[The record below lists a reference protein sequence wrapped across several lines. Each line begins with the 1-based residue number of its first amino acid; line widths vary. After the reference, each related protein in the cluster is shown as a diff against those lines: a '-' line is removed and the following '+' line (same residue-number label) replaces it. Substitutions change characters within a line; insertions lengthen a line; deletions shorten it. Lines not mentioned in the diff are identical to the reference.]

1 MRELLLI
8 KDNLANKISYYHL
21 MLFLLSLPFDLFY
34 NHLILASYA
43 VHTVIQFKKSAVKPV
58 FNLRTSVLT
67 SVFFVTLA
75 STIYTIN
82 PSHAFTEWEL
92 DTPILLL
99 PLLLCFN
106 QLDLKRYSRQLLMA
120 FALGC
125 TATILYLYA
134 DAFVTI
140 RHYQMPLSSILSP
153 AFTNHN
159 FSEPI
164 DMHATFF
171 SLQIA
176 LALIYLLSR
185 LIGERL
191 TPANQLFYTIC
202 CVVLSAG
209 IIQLSSKSIFAA
221 LLLIINVAF
230 PYFLLEGSRRRQ
242 FIMISIFVSCMA
254 AIGIFNTHAL
264 NDRYLSELK
273 EDLSPS
279 FPGQTVE
286 PRLERWKIAAKLI
299 RNSPIIGY
307 GAGSEIQLLRE
318 QYFAKKFY
326 SSFLHHLNSH
336 NEYLSFLIKSGI
348 WGLAVY
354 LATLVYGFKKAIRKR
369 DVVFFSFIALVAI
382 VSLSENILDVDKG
395 VIFYS
400 FFFSFFVFAAEQKE
414 PINIPIK
421 GHKYLRKVAT
431 KRAVAPSSL

>member
-1 MRELLLI
+1 
-8 KDNLANKISYYHL
+8 
-21 MLFLLSLPFDLFY
+21 MLYLLSLPFDLFY
-34 NHLILASYA
+34 SHLLLASFA
-43 VHTVIQFKKSAVKPV
+43 VHTIIQFKKSSIKPV
-58 FNLRTSVLT
+58 FNLRTAVLT

-82 PSHAFTEWEL
+82 PPHAFIEWEL
-92 DTPILLL
+92 DAPILLL

-106 QLDLKRYSRQLLMA
+106 QLDLKKYRPQLLMA

-140 RHYQMPLSSILSP
+140 RHYGLPLSSILSP

-164 DMHATFF
+164 YIHATFF

-176 LALIYLLSR
+176 MALIYLLSR

-191 TPANQLFYTIC
+191 TFTNQLFYGIC
-202 CVVLSAG
+202 CLVLSAG
-209 IIQLSSKSIFAA
+209 VIQLSSKSIFVA
-221 LLLIINVAF
+221 LLLIINIAF
-230 PYFLLEGSRRRQ
+230 PYFLLQGSRRKQ
-242 FIMISIFVSCMA
+242 FIMISIFISCMA
-254 AIGIFNTHAL
+254 VIGIFNTHAFK
-264 NDRYLSELK
+264 DRYLSELK

-279 FPGQTVE
+279 FTGQTVE
-286 PRLERWKIAAKLI
+286 PRLERWKITANLI
-299 RNSPIIGY
+299 SKSPITGY
-307 GAGSEIQLLRE
+307 GAGSEIQLLQQ

-369 DVVFFSFIALVAI
+369 DVVFFSFMVLIAI

-400 FFFSFFVFAAEQKE
+400 FFFSFFVFAAEHKE